1 MVGGVGGVSITSLAR
16 MNIFPSAPPGRAEGA
31 MQRRT
36 FRQGG
41 PERNTE
47 TCVCKPLGEGEGSG
61 QMSRQGGFTYRTPDL
76 GAPETRGRSE
86 TCVSPTPSPRIPSR
100 LREPRQRATVAP
112 TPGRLTLVKR
122 DLVLP
127 SVPPLAQTS
136 RNSSAQLSTG
146 PEVRFKR
153 MSWRCRCVCVCVE
166 TGRCPSASWVLNV
179 FVGRI
184 CSSGSEEFLI
194 S

>member
-1 MVGGVGGVSITSLAR
+1 MKAPVPPRKKKSFFFFLLSPLIHPSFPLISIFFISLLPPLISFPWHLEDMVGGGKGGGRASITSLAR

-86 TCVSPTPSPRIPSR
+86 TCVSRRRRLESR
-100 LREPRQRATVAP
+100 RVSANQDKEPLSR
-112 TPGRLTLVKR
+112 RLLG
-122 DLVLP
+122 D
-127 SVPPLAQTS
+127 
-136 RNSSAQLSTG
+136 
-146 PEVRFKR
+146 
-153 MSWRCRCVCVCVE
+153 
-166 TGRCPSASWVLNV
+166 
-179 FVGRI
+179 
-184 CSSGSEEFLI
+184 
-194 S
+194 